1 MNTEWKDWLLRAIRD
16 TEETIRK
23 NENDEHAR
31 KIAELT
37 RELEDKN
44 REIDALKSKRDELER
59 QVQNESTDAKDTK
72 INQKRE
78 ELAAVIA
85 ALQAALKEKN
95 NLYDELT
102 KNTRELLET
111 NDTIQKN
118 SQTIARLTQELEF
131 LRKDRKSVV

>member
-59 QVQNESTDAKDTK
+59 
-72 INQKRE
+72 
-78 ELAAVIA
+78 
-85 ALQAALKEKN
+85 
-95 NLYDELT
+95 
-102 KNTRELLET
+102 
-111 NDTIQKN
+111 
-118 SQTIARLTQELEF
+118 
-131 LRKDRKSVV
+131 